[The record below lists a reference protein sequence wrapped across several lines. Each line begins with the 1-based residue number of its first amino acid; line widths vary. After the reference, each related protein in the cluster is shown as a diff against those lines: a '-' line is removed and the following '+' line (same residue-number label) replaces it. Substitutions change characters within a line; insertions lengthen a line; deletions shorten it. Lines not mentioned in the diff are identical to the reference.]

1 MPCFLVG
8 PFLYG
13 YNLFTISVKLLSLAA
28 QALEEQVLISPSII
42 QYRDDFTWRTG
53 GC

>member
-1 MPCFLVG
+1 MPRFLVG

-42 QYRDDFTWRTG
+42 Q
-53 GC
+53 